1 MILPA
6 SDIIEFL
13 YKFVAI
19 TISAGA
25 LIFGI
30 YKFSMRNLDK
40 KFEDQY
46 NRLKANFDNI
56 FIQHGARLESI
67 QTEIARLNN
76 LLSILVSE
84 QKINNEDIARLK
96 AEVLAIQATCASKHF
111 WDGQTERRKDGR

>member
-1 MILPA
+1 MT
-6 SDIIEFL
+6 DIIEFL

-19 TISAGA
+19 SISASA

-46 NRLKANFDNI
+46 NKLKSNFDNI

-76 LLSILVSE
+76 LLSVLVSE

-96 AEVLAIQATCASKHF
+96 AEIAAMQKTCEKQHY
-111 WDGQTERRKDGR
+111 WDGSTERRENKGE